1 MPHLV
6 TTPINTCLELE
17 ENYQFPF
24 ISKMVNAEEPQTTAF
39 YHIMKTKIEADEHL
53 TKDVREKIGLNTRN
67 VTTNG
72 NISPLYDQIH
82 QSNVCVCCDRFIT
95 GTEELNW
102 INKKTLLSNR
112 IRLMNPDITN
122 ETLRACYRVRD
133 EELKEL
139 LLSPRAR
146 VKMSGDY
153 ICCLYNVLNL

>member
-1 MPHLV
+1 
-6 TTPINTCLELE
+6 
-17 ENYQFPF
+17 
-24 ISKMVNAEEPQTTAF
+24 MVNVEEPQRSAF

-53 TKDVREKIGLNTRN
+53 TKDIRDKIGLNTKN

-72 NISPLYDQIH
+72 NMRPLFNQIH
-82 QSNVCVCCDRFIT
+82 QSNVCVCCDRFLT

-102 INKKTLLSNR
+102 INKKTLIANR
-112 IRLMNPDITN
+112 VGLMNPDITN